1 MSIYP
6 DSRFPEAVRRYDI
19 KHLTGDFADVA
30 QALGVF
36 SERITE
42 PGEIV
47 PAIKRALELNRS
59 GKPVLL
65 EFITKEEGYYS
76 KFQWS

>member
-1 MSIYP
+1 MVGMDMETVARADIPILTIVLNNFTMAIYP
-6 DSRFPEAVRRYDI
+6 DGRFPEAVRRYDI
-19 KHLTGDFADVA
+19 KGLTGNFADVA

-47 PAIKRALELNRS
+47 PAIQR
-59 GKPVLL
+59 G
-65 EFITKEEGYYS
+65 
-76 KFQWS
+76 WS